1 MLSFILYDFMVA
13 SRDART
19 PEGFSFSQVHVV
31 ALDFAGNGPRHV
43 LRGII
48 YIIAGKL
55 SLGFI
60 VF

>member
-1 MLSFILYDFMVA
+1 MVA
-13 SRDART
+13 SREART

-31 ALDFAGNGPRHV
+31 ALDFAGNGARHV

-48 YIIAGKL
+48 YIIVGKL